1 MRFNENK
8 VLIDPYAKALTGKF
22 KNRDNLLL
30 GYDPTSPLKDLSQDK
45 RDNTSIV
52 PKSIVVD
59 DHFDWQGDVPPDIPF
74 PELIIY
80 EVHLKGFT
88 AHPSS
93 GVRAPGPIWALL
105 KRFLTSRSL
114 GINAVEFLPLQ
125 EFYVEDFLLE
135 KGLTNYWGYN
145 THWLFCAGII
155 LQYPTFPRMSGE

>member
-1 MRFNENK
+1 MKAGQFYGYKIRGEFNPAYGLRFNENK

-22 KNRDNLLL
+22 ENKDNLLL
-30 GYDPTSPLKDLSQDK
+30 GYDPTSPDKDLSQDK

-59 DHFDWQGDVPPDIPF
+59 DQFDWQGDAPPDIPF

-93 GVRAPGPIWALL
+93 RVKSPGPIWALS
-105 KRFLTSRSL
+105 KRSL
-114 GINAVEFLPLQ
+114 I
-125 EFYVEDFLLE
+125 
-135 KGLTNYWGYN
+135 
-145 THWLFCAGII
+145 
-155 LQYPTFPRMSGE
+155 